1 MKQKAII
8 LFFLSIFALLSSG
21 GCSHWAE
28 LMRVPVRE
36 VSSSQIIILWEKNR
50 SALKSFWGEAKIRL
64 RSSRSG
70 TAQPITQRL
79 LAGILFRSPAQMRV
93 EVYAGLGTNI
103 LAFVQK
109 SSQLDVFLP
118 KSKLLLSGDI
128 RTDPLA
134 QAIGIEG
141 LLDMVLETFGSHQ
154 LNPQDLLSFQR
165 KDDEYILCF
174 QKNDCREKYWV
185 DGRTLRIVQKEVF
198 DTGGKLRRRAI
209 FKNYVK
215 ISGISLPRQ
224 VEFFFGEYQIKVK
237 FIHQKVNLKI
247 AEERFRLK
255 VPADIQRVSI

>member
-8 LFFLSIFALLSSG
+8 LVFLLFFALLSSS
-21 GCSHWAE
+21 GCSHWAK

-36 VSSSQIIILWEKNR
+36 VSASEIINVLEKNR
-50 SALKSFWGEAKIRL
+50 SALKSFWGEANIKL
-64 RSSRSG
+64 WSSRSA
-70 TAQPITQRL
+70 TTHPIHQRL
-79 LAGILFRSPAQMRV
+79 LAGILFKSPAQMRV

-109 SSQLDVFLP
+109 GSQLDVFLP

-134 QAIGIEG
+134 QAIGIDG
-141 LLDMVLETFGSHQ
+141 LLDIILETFGSHQ
-154 LNPQDLLSFQR
+154 LNSQDLLSFQR
-165 KDDEYILCF
+165 RDDKYILFF
-174 QKNDCREKYWV
+174 QKSDCREKYWV

-215 ISGISLPRQ
+215 ISGINLPRQ
-224 VEFFFGEYQIKVK
+224 AEFFSDGFQIKVK
-237 FIHQKVNLKI
+237 FIRQKINLKI
-247 AEERFRLK
+247 GEEKFKLK
-255 VPADIQRVSI
+255 VPADTQRVSI

>member
-1 MKQKAII
+1 MKQKAIT
-8 LFFLSIFALLSSG
+8 LFLLPFLALLSSS

-28 LMRVPVRE
+28 LIRVPVRE
-36 VSSSQIIILWEKNR
+36 VSASQIIIVLEKNR
-50 SALKSFWGEAKIRL
+50 SGLKSFWGEAKIKL
-64 RSSRSG
+64 RSSRSV
-70 TAQPITQRL
+70 TAQPINQRL

-103 LAFVQK
+103 LAFVQRG
-109 SSQLDVFLP
+109 SQLDVFLP

-128 RTDPLA
+128 RTDPLS
-134 QAIGIEG
+134 QAIGIDG
-141 LLDMVLETFGSHQ
+141 LLDMILETFGSHQ

-174 QKNDCREKYWV
+174 QKNDCREKYCV

-209 FKNYVK
+209 FKNYIK

-224 VEFFFGEYQIKVK
+224 AEFFSDGFQIKVK
-237 FIHQKVNLKI
+237 FIRQKINLKI
-247 AEERFRLK
+247 GEEKFKLK
-255 VPADIQRVSI
+255 VPAGTRRVSI